1 MANNKLDAAQIQ
13 AALDAKII
21 TAEQAKEMRAD
32 LDAPAQNTPAHN
44 TPAATDNNNAAIGHE
59 DNMRFLRSFSDV
71 FIAIGLVLM
80 TLGLS
85 GVTKIMGG
93 GVLFLGAAMV
103 MWLGAEFFGR
113 KKRAHLPTLILALG
127 FLIFVQRGFGALLGG
142 GGSLAALVTL
152 GAMAVFY
159 WRIRLPFCIALIAA
173 SALFL
178 LFTLLDQYVPGL
190 TKNNLGPVIGL
201 AGLAVFGAAL
211 AYDVN
216 DEHRTTRFAD
226 NACWLHFLAAPLI
239 IHGIAITGVSLKSEK
254 IFGLSLPSLGTGDAV
269 FVLIIF
275 ALLTFVGLAIN
286 RRALIVSALG
296 YAGFAITS
304 LFIGAG
310 MGLGTS
316 LLVALLVLGGAIVFL
331 GVGWHGA
338 RDILLKVLPKWR
350 IFPPPFDPNY
360 KS

>member
-32 LDAPAQNTPAHN
+32 LDTPAHN

-85 GVTKIMGG
+85 GVTNIMGG
-93 GVLFLGAAMV
+93 EVLFLGAAMV

-127 FLIFVQRGFGALLGG
+127 FLIFVQRGFAALLDG

-190 TKNNLGPVIGL
+190 TKKNLGPVIGL

-226 NACWLHFLAAPLI
+226 NAFWLHFLAAPLI

-254 IFGLSLPSLGTGDAV
+254 IFGLSLPSLGTGDAI

-275 ALLTFVGLAIN
+275 ALLTFAGLAIN

-338 RDILLKVLPKWR
+338 RDILLKILPKWR